1 MAVSR
6 MPGQDGPETLPP
18 FVGSADRRAPPSLP
32 SLPPDQRVG
41 FCLVGLGR
49 LSLESI
55 LPALAM
61 TRFCRLRAV
70 MTRDR
75 EKGIRVARQHG
86 LSESAVHGYAD
97 WDQLAADD
105 TVRAVYIVTPNGLHL
120 EQVRQAA
127 RIGRHVLC
135 EKPMAN
141 DSTEAEA
148 MVAACATAGVT
159 LMVAYRLQYEPHH
172 QELTRMA
179 RSRQFGTLKL
189 IEEHNGQMQD
199 AVPQWRHVRT
209 LAGGGALPDIGIY
222 CHNFSRFITGEEPV
236 EVTAWTWSTPDDQR
250 FSEVEENVAWMMRF
264 PSGTVARL
272 AAAYDAHEARPARLY
287 FQEATVA
294 LEPAFAYR
302 GLRLT
307 VNSRAADR
315 EDAEIVQEH
324 ITAEINQF
332 SSKMD
337 HMAKCVLTGRRPRT
351 PGEEGVQ
358 DHRVMEAI
366 YRSAR
371 ENRPVSLPRVEGI
384 DAFRGPALE
393 G

>member
-1 MAVSR
+1 

-18 FVGSADRRAPPSLP
+18 FVGSADRRASP
-32 SLPPDQRVG
+32 SLPPLPLDQRIG

-55 LPALAM
+55 LPALA
-61 TRFCRLRAV
+61 TSRLCRLRAV
-70 MTRDR
+70 MTGDQD
-75 EKGIRVARQHG
+75 KGIRVARQHG
-86 LSESAVHGYAD
+86 LPESAVYGYSD
-97 WDQLAADD
+97 WDRLAADV

-135 EKPMAN
+135 EKPMAS
-141 DSTEAEA
+141 DSAEAEA

-172 QELTRMA
+172 QELTRIA

-189 IEEHNGQMQD
+189 IEAHNGQVQD
-199 AVPQWRHVRT
+199 AAPQWRHVRA

-222 CHNFSRFITGEEPV
+222 GLNFSRFVTGEEPV
-236 EVTAWTWSTPDDQR
+236 EVTAWSWSTPGDPR
-250 FSEVEENVAWMMRF
+250 FVEVEENIAWMMRF

-287 FQEATVA
+287 FQEAVVA

-302 GLRLT
+302 GLRLR
-307 VNSRAADR
+307 VHRRAPER
-315 EDAEIVQEH
+315 EDAELIEEQ
-324 ITAEINQF
+324 ITGDTNQF
-332 SSKMD
+332 SAEMD
-337 HMAKCVLTGRRPRT
+337 HMAECVLSGRRPRT

-371 ENRPVSLPRVEGI
+371 DNRPVDLPAVEGI
-384 DAFRGPALE
+384 DAFRGPPLE
-393 G
+393 S

>member
-1 MAVSR
+1 MSETR
-6 MPGQDGPETLPP
+6 LPGQDRPETLPP
-18 FVGSADRRAPPSLP
+18 FVGPIDRRAPPSLP
-32 SLPPDQRVG
+32 PLPPAERVG

-55 LPALAM
+55 IPALAM
-61 TRFCRLRAV
+61 SRLCCLRAV
-70 MTRDR
+70 MTGDRD
-75 EKGIRVARQHG
+75 KGVRVARQHG
-86 LSESAVHGYAD
+86 LPHTAVYD
-97 WDQLAADD
+97 YDEWDRLAADE

-120 EQVRQAA
+120 DQVRQAA

-141 DSTEAEA
+141 DSIEADA
-148 MVAACATAGVT
+148 MVASCAAAGVT

-172 QELTRMA
+172 QELTRIV
-179 RSRQFGTLKL
+179 RSGQFGALKL
-189 IEEHNGQMQD
+189 IEAHNGQVQD
-199 AVPQWRHVRT
+199 TAPQWRHVRA

-222 CHNFSRFITGEEPV
+222 GLNFSRFITGEEPV
-236 EVTAWTWSTPDDQR
+236 EVMAWSWSTPGDAR
-250 FSEVEENVAWMMRF
+250 FAEVEENIAWMMRF

-287 FQEATVA
+287 FQQAVVA

-302 GLRLT
+302 GLRLH
-307 VNSRAADR
+307 VHRRAPDR
-315 EDAEIVQEH
+315 EDAELVEER
-324 ITAEINQF
+324 ITGETNQF
-332 SSKMD
+332 SAEMD
-337 HMAKCVLTGRRPRT
+337 HMADCVLTGRRPRT

-371 ENRPVSLPRVEGI
+371 ENRPVSLPLVSGL
-384 DAFRGPALE
+384 DAFRGPALK

>member
-1 MAVSR
+1 MAGSVV
-6 MPGQDGPETLPP
+6 PGQDRPEILPP
-18 FVGSADRRAPPSLP
+18 FVSSVDRRAPPSRP
-32 SLPPDQRVG
+32 PLPPDQRVG

-55 LPALAM
+55 LPALA
-61 TRFCRLRAV
+61 TSRLCRLRAV
-70 MTRDR
+70 MTGDHD
-75 EKGIRVARQHG
+75 KGARIARQHG
-86 LSESAVHGYAD
+86 LPEDAVYSYD
-97 WDQLAADD
+97 EWDRLAADE

-120 EQVRQAA
+120 DQVRQAA

-141 DSTEAEA
+141 GSAEAES
-148 MVAACATAGVT
+148 MVAACAAAGVK

-172 QELTRMA
+172 RELTRIT
-179 RSRQFGTLKL
+179 RSKEFGMLKL
-189 IEEHNGQMQD
+189 IEAHDGQVQD
-199 AVPQWRHVRT
+199 SVPQWRHERA

-222 CHNFSRFITGEEPV
+222 GLNFSRFITGEEPI
-236 EVTAWTWSTPDDQR
+236 EVMAWSWSTPGDPR
-250 FSEVEENVAWMMRF
+250 FVEIEENIAWMMRF

-287 FQEATVA
+287 FQQATVA

-302 GLRLT
+302 GLRLH
-307 VNSRAADR
+307 VHRRAPDR
-315 EDAEIVQEH
+315 EDVEIVEERVSGETNQF
-324 ITAEINQF
+324 TAE
-332 SSKMD
+332 MD
-337 HMAKCVLTGRRPRT
+337 HMAACVLTGRQPRT

-371 ENRPVSLPRVEGI
+371 ENRPISLPPVEGL
-384 DAFRGPALE
+384 DAFRGPVLDD
-393 G
+393 